1 MEIHPRL
8 SIRIFIILII
18 PLFCGSC
25 STDMFH
31 IKPDEQP
38 PYEESVVDESYSKTP
53 PSKPEQIITSLPNDK
68 KEEEIPISEELD
80 REQKDPALSEKK
92 EETIISAPVSKGE
105 EQKTIVPPK
114 EEESEITIAA
124 KKEDKRDPTPP
135 IKKDEEEKIPVLEKK
150 GEAQKVAS
158 LPKIEERQQTIPPV
172 KIEKEELSSP
182 PEAIKSSSPSP
193 VLQTPERTS
202 QEILDSALEF
212 CQASYDFW
220 QQGDLPNAIDAL
232 DQAYSLILKVNSVDD
247 SEILQQR
254 DDLRYTISKRIME
267 VYSSRFTVAN
277 GHNKAIPLV
286 INRYVER
293 ALTMFKGRER
303 NYFLDAYRRS
313 GRYRP
318 AITKALKEAG
328 LPEELSWLPL
338 IESGFKIRALSR
350 SRALGLWQFIAS
362 TGYKFGL
369 KRDRWIDERMDPEKS
384 TIAAIAYLKELHQ
397 IFGDWTTALAAYNCG
412 EGTVLRSIRTQRISY
427 LDNFWDLYEKLPIE
441 TAFYVPK
448 FLAVLHILNDPEAH
462 GFSLPPVEQ
471 EIAFE
476 DITIDKQVHLK
487 TVSQHLEVSYKLL
500 QDLNPALRY
509 NYTPNRPYTL
519 KVPKGKG
526 TALLSKLSDI
536 PTWYPP
542 VPAYVKHRVNKG
554 ESLSVIARRYRTS
567 VRAIM
572 AMNGL
577 RSRHFIKAGWKLKIP
592 TRRRYASVERVSAP
606 ASDVERK
613 EKLVQYMVRKGDSLW
628 RIANR
633 FGTTTETIQSVN
645 KLNDTYLRIG
655 QVLMIPQDLSVFMEI
670 KTQRYIVLKG
680 DTPYMIAQR
689 NRMNLSEFLR
699 INNLAPR
706 STIYPGQVLL
716 VKAE

>member
-1 MEIHPRL
+1 VEIHPKS
-8 SIRIFIILII
+8 SIRILIIMII

-31 IKPDEQP
+31 LKPEKQP
-38 PYEESVVDESYSKTP
+38 LSEKDVVEEPFSKPP
-53 PSKPEQIITSLPNDK
+53 PSTPEQKIASLPDN
-68 KEEEIPISEELD
+68 KEEEKISNPEEI
-80 REQKDPALSEKK
+80 E
-92 EETIISAPVSKGE
+92 E
-105 EQKTIVPPK
+105 EQKVSALPK
-114 EEESEITIAA
+114 KQEEQKIPAL
-124 KKEDKRDPTPP
+124 P
-135 IKKDEEEKIPVLEKK
+135 KDEEEEIAVIAEKESRIELTLLSKNEKEEKITIFEKT
-150 GEAQKVAS
+150 EEEQKVATLS
-158 LPKIEERQQTIPPV
+158 KIEEKQKIVSPV
-172 KIEKEELSSP
+172 KIEKEESLPPSEALESSP
-182 PEAIKSSSPSP
+182 QPP
-193 VLQTPERTS
+193 VPQTPEKTS

-212 CQASYDFW
+212 CQVSYDFW

-232 DQAYSLILKVNSVDD
+232 DQAYSLILKVNNED
-247 SEILQQR
+247 SPEILQQR

-267 VYSSRFTVAN
+267 VYSSRFTVVN
-277 GHNKAIPLV
+277 GHNKVIPLV
-286 INRYVER
+286 INRHVER
-293 ALTMFKGRER
+293 ALAMFRGRDR
-303 NYFLDAYRRS
+303 KFFLDAYRRS

-318 AITKALKEAG
+318 AIIRALKEAG

-384 TIAAIAYLKELHQ
+384 TIAAIEYLKELHK

-412 EGTVLRSIRTQRISY
+412 EGTVLRCIRTQRISY

-462 GFSLPPVEQ
+462 GFSLPPVEE
-471 EIAFE
+471 EIETE

-487 TVSQHLEVSYKLL
+487 TVSKHLEVSYRLL
-500 QDLNPALRY
+500 KDLNPELRY
-509 NYTPNRPYTL
+509 NYTPNRAYVL

-526 TALLSKLSDI
+526 VVLLSKLGDI
-536 PTWYPP
+536 PVWRPP
-542 VPAYVKHRVNKG
+542 VSAYVKHRVIKG

-577 RSRHFIKAGWKLKIP
+577 KSRHFIRAGWKLKIP
-592 TRRRYASVERVSAP
+592 TRRYASSKRISLPAPGLKTIGKSAEY
-606 ASDVERK
+606 V
-613 EKLVQYMVRKGDSLW
+613 VRKGDSLW

-633 FGTTTETIQSVN
+633 FGTTTEAIQSLN

-655 QVLMIPQDLSVFMEI
+655 QVLMIPQDLSVFREI
-670 KTQRYIVLKG
+670 KTQKYIVLKG
-680 DTPYMIAQR
+680 DTPYMIAQKHH
-689 NRMNLSEFLR
+689 MNLSEFLR

-716 VKAE
+716 VKAD